1 MIDNSLKQEP
11 KKPIVGKMV
20 TFRWEGTPN
29 RALAKGS
36 FIQLLDLK
44 ILFLKLVWR
53 ISGDLFYKFYL
64 RIKDKKLWNFPSLE
78 IVNKF

>member
-1 MIDNSLKQEP
+1 LKESIYGVFVLFRKYFWSMIDNSLKQEP

-44 ILFLKLVWR
+44 ILFL
-53 ISGDLFYKFYL
+53 
-64 RIKDKKLWNFPSLE
+64 
-78 IVNKF
+78 